1 MVLEPLYPDAQFALN
16 SLGNVFFSCQEE
28 LLFSKKKKE
37 DKKRNKSKLKSKL
50 TDEDIPDLADMLG
63 KKLVK
68 VVLVLLKVI
77 LGLQLLD
84 KAGHDVAG
92 PNKASFLAQ
101 LS

>member
-1 MVLEPLYPDAQFALN
+1 MF
-16 SLGNVFFSCQEE
+16 FFSCQEE

-37 DKKRNKSKLKSKL
+37 DKKRSKGKLKSKL

-63 KKLVK
+63 EKLFN

-84 KAGHDVAG
+84 KAGHDVA
-92 PNKASFLAQ
+92 
-101 LS
+101 

>member
-1 MVLEPLYPDAQFALN
+1 MKR
-16 SLGNVFFSCQEE
+16 FFSCQEE

-63 KKLVK
+63 KKLFK

-84 KAGHDVAG
+84 KAGHDVAR

-101 LS
+101 VS

>member
-1 MVLEPLYPDAQFALN
+1 MF
-16 SLGNVFFSCQEE
+16 FFSCQEE

-37 DKKRNKSKLKSKL
+37 DKKRNKGKLKSKL

-63 KKLVK
+63 EKLFN

-84 KAGHDVAG
+84 KAGHDVA
-92 PNKASFLAQ
+92 
-101 LS
+101 

>member
-1 MVLEPLYPDAQFALN
+1 MF
-16 SLGNVFFSCQEE
+16 FFSCQEE

-37 DKKRNKSKLKSKL
+37 DKKRNKGKLKSTL

-63 KKLVK
+63 EKLFN

-84 KAGHDVAG
+84 KAGHDVA
-92 PNKASFLAQ
+92 
-101 LS
+101 

>member
-1 MVLEPLYPDAQFALN
+1 
-16 SLGNVFFSCQEE
+16 
-28 LLFSKKKKE
+28 
-37 DKKRNKSKLKSKL
+37 
-50 TDEDIPDLADMLG
+50 MLG
-63 KKLVK
+63 KKLFK

-84 KAGHDVAG
+84 KEGHDVAR